1 MGNGPD
7 KMLIACLVAN
17 DLASYRKQVVSFI
30 LPSHS
35 EPLGVCGIELQGGVL
50 QLQLDEHFQ
59 DRERDYGKR
68 WLTRTRAGTLI
79 ILTDDTQVLLSKL
92 FKCHVINMV

>member
-1 MGNGPD
+1 MDYIHPRPSLKEPSN
-7 KMLIACLVAN
+7 LRRHLLLTQSWLSIIACLVAN

-30 LPSHS
+30 FPSYP

-59 DRERDYGKR
+59 DRETMGK
-68 WLTRTRAGTLI
+68 GG
-79 ILTDDTQVLLSKL
+79 
-92 FKCHVINMV
+92 